1 MVHLIYMEKY
11 IFNLEKETLDNN
23 YFRKVL
29 LTTTNQQLVV
39 MSLEPKEDIGQEIHS
54 LDQFIKVEAGLGTAI
69 LNGLEISLSS
79 GFSITIPKG
88 TTHNIINTS
97 LTEKLKLYSIY
108 SPPNHKDGVIHQ
120 TKEEALRDEF
130 NIPEITSTSFSD
142 LNF

>member
-1 MVHLIYMEKY
+1 MDKY
-11 IFNLEKETLDNN
+11 IKNIEKETLDNN

-54 LDQFIKVEAGLGTAI
+54 LDQFIKVEAGSGIAI
-69 LNGLEISLSS
+69 LNGTEIAFST

-88 TTHNIINTS
+88 TTHNIINS
-97 LTEKLKLYSIY
+97 SPTEKLKLYTIY
-108 SPPNHKDGVIHQ
+108 SPPNHKDGIIHQ

-130 NIPEITSTSFSD
+130 DIPETNSTSSAD